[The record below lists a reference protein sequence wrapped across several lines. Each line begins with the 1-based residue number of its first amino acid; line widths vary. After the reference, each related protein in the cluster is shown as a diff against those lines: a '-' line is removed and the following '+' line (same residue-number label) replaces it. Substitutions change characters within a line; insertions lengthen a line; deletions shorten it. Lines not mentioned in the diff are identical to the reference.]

1 MRVRVFSA
9 PSAVARVLAADIARA
24 LKADPR
30 LVLGMM
36 SDIQKARMAHEA
48 KVKAQRP

>member
-1 MRVRVFSA
+1 VFT
-9 PSAVARVLAADIARA
+9 DQ
-24 LKADPR
+24 R

-48 KVKAQRP
+48 KQKAAPAAT